1 MPRDC
6 IGRYGGRAMFWHDQT
21 KAGNYDTAIRI
32 PHRLYDLL
40 AE

>member
-1 MPRDC
+1 
-6 IGRYGGRAMFWHDQT
+6 MFWHDQT